1 MSEALY
7 IYIYLFIYITLN
19 KITKLYF
26 QANSLANSLEKKQKS
41 FDKVIAEWKQR
52 VDDLAAELDASQREC
67 RNYSTEVFKLRT
79 QYEESQEQYESVRR
93 ENKNLQGIVKIF
105 I

>member
-1 MSEALY
+1 MF
-7 IYIYLFIYITLN
+7 LF
-19 KITKLYF
+19 K
-26 QANSLANSLEKKQKS
+26 ANSLANALEKKQKS
-41 FDKVIAEWKQR
+41 FDKVVAEWKQR

-93 ENKNLQGIVKIF
+93 ENKNLQGTVFAK
-105 I
+105 